1 MADDI
6 DIGAVKAR
14 LIALRADLLDT
25 GETSA
30 ESRQPVELDQSRV
43 GRLSRMDALQG
54 QAMAL
59 EIARRRA
66 NEVRR
71 IDAALTRIDDGEYGS
86 CVTCGED
93 VAAKRLDLDPAAA
106 VCIDGRGRGRHGA
119 TEPVVP
125 PIYSIYRRNLG
136 ILHHHRI
143 PFPACIRSSKSS
155 RTARRSTQKSLPCDS
170 R

>member
-1 MADDI
+1 MTDDTRDDI
-6 DIGAVKAR
+6 DIEAVKAR

-59 EIARRRA
+59 EIARRRE
-66 NEVRR
+66 NEIRR
-71 IDAALTRIDDGEYGS
+71 ISAALARIGDGEYGF

-93 VAAKRLDLDPAAA
+93 IAAKRLDLDPAAA
-106 VCIDGRGRGRHGA
+106 VCIDCARG
-119 TEPVVP
+119 
-125 PIYSIYRRNLG
+125 
-136 ILHHHRI
+136 
-143 PFPACIRSSKSS
+143 
-155 RTARRSTQKSLPCDS
+155 
-170 R
+170 